1 MLKIAARL
9 ILIFLYSSANAQTAK
24 IDSIKKLLITETID
38 SNRVTLLWKLGEQ
51 YQFFKPDTTILLAQ
65 EAQLLAS
72 RIKFVEGESKSFAI
86 MATGQYLLGNYT
98 ASLNNYMQKLKIEEK
113 RSSVRNYASALNNI
127 GLMYILLA
135 DYKAALNYLYRADS
149 IINAVGGVAKK
160 DLKINILTN
169 LGETYYR
176 MKRQDSAKHYFSES
190 LNIAMLNNNI
200 YMQGVAFLGL
210 GNVYAGE
217 RNDGKALANYRLAL
231 GILNDGTNNDMLC
244 ETALGF
250 ANVFQND
257 AQQDSAFHYAMLA
270 YTVAN
275 RDGFL
280 SRELDAANFLSIY
293 YKKQKRFDSAFVY
306 MEHAGMLQDSLKGQ
320 AKTREAM
327 IISSNEQTRQ
337 AEIAAQNVLDK
348 QSRLQQLQIL
358 AICLFIPTFLIITV
372 AISRIRIHRNIVRFM
387 GVVSLLL
394 IFEFIILLL
403 HPLIEQIMHHNKV
416 YELLLLV
423 FIGAGLVPLHHRL
436 EHLVLEKLMKNKIN
450 AKIEMEEKEEASL
463 ATMYEEK
470 YIDMDELEEKTIPSL
485 LGNTFDENVKS
496 SPEILNLGD
505 DKNLNN

>member
-1 MLKIAARL
+1 MLKIAAIS
-9 ILIFLYSSANAQTAK
+9 ILFSLYSSVYAQFAK
-24 IDSIKKLLITETID
+24 TDSLQKLLQTETTD
-38 SNRVTLLWKLGEQ
+38 SNRVTLLWKLAEQ

-72 RIKFVEGESKSFAI
+72 RIKFIEGESKSFAI

-113 RSSVRNYASALNNI
+113 RNSIRNYASALNNI

-135 DYKAALNYLYRADS
+135 DYKAALSYLYRADS
-149 IINAVGGVAKK
+149 IINAVGGLAKK
-160 DLKINILTN
+160 DLQNNILTN

-176 MKRQDSAKHYFSES
+176 MKRQDSAKHYFSKS
-190 LNIAMLNNNI
+190 LNIALLKNNI

-210 GNVYAGE
+210 ANVYASE
-217 RNDGKALANYRLAL
+217 RNDSTALVNYRLAL
-231 GILNDGTNNDMLC
+231 SILNDGTNNDMLC

-250 ANVFQND
+250 ANVFQNN
-257 AQQDSAFHYAMLA
+257 AQRDSAFHYAMLA
-270 YTVAN
+270 YNVAN

-280 SRELDAANFLSIY
+280 SRELDASNFLSHF
-293 YKKQKRFDSAFVY
+293 YKNKNKLDSAFVY
-306 MEHAGMLQDSLKGQ
+306 MEHAMMLQDSLKGQ

-337 AEIAAQNVLDK
+337 AEIAAQNLLDK
-348 QSRLQQLQIL
+348 QTRLQQLQIL

-403 HPLIEQIMHHNKV
+403 HPLVEKIMHHNKV

-423 FIGAGLVPLHHRL
+423 CIGAGLVPLHHRL
-436 EHLVLEKLMKNKIN
+436 EHLVLEKLTKNKRY
-450 AKIEMEEKEEASL
+450 AATDVEEKE
-463 ATMYEEK
+463 K
-470 YIDMDELEEKTIPSL
+470 DSL
-485 LGNTFDENVKS
+485 LMVDEEEYIEANEQEEIYLQPLIENLNVENGKS
-496 SPEILNLGD
+496 SSEIVNSED
-505 DKNLNN
+505 DKNLKN